1 VRRQAAIHPQPI
13 VEFRARIRLRSQL
26 QLGVAQLEMKIT
38 TSGRREVEHI
48 SERIEGIVVAILLAR
63 LGRHV
68 KDFRT
73 PEMTDRF
80 SVAVEYVE
88 HRHVPFLTR
97 FEFLLHAN
105 VDRQTRRVHTT

>member
-26 QLGVAQLEMKIT
+26 QLGVAQLGMKIT

-48 SERIEGIVVAILLAR
+48 PERIEGIVVAILLAR